1 MIDSC
6 GGLVATSKSTAFFC
20 IYNFGIWIFFL
31 FGVDYLQEDIYV
43 VGAPKGET

>member
-20 IYNFGIWIFFL
+20 IYNFGIWIFFFVRGGL
-31 FGVDYLQEDIYV
+31 FTGRYLR
-43 VGAPKGET
+43 GWSTKR